1 MALSC
6 AYLLIRSMIVSVH
19 NTPVEASYPLE
30 FRVEEAKN
38 LGEQLRF
45 RHNVELVGMK
55 HVGIGNFLSYF
66 LNHAGVVDRFI
77 NHGEKH
83 LFITVDLNDL
93 VEREIHPFWVLL
105 FKRVVDSCE
114 SIEIDLADKKEISSL
129 FLSSIQSQ
137 DLFSTI
143 ENLKKSLNLIVKNDF
158 LPTIFLLRLDRLKDV
173 FNEEFFS
180 NLEGLVDATGQKLA
194 YVFTSYRSLGEIA
207 QPFFE
212 KKYPTLF
219 PNKIYVKPAG
229 ESDTQII
236 FKTFEKKYELVL
248 DKVILK
254 KIFDLSAGHVQY
266 LQLSLLI
273 LKQKIGD
280 NSVDA
285 SRLMATIA
293 ADERV
298 NLLSEEIWESLTR
311 EEQEVLKKIRTGK
324 SIGELEKKKAQYLW
338 DCGVVSAKNSQ
349 IAIFNPLFENY
360 LKGSDVKGDRIE
372 AVEFTK
378 KENLLFLLLK
388 ESVGEV
394 CEREKI
400 IKTVW
405 PEYEEVG
412 VSDWTIDRLVARLRN
427 KLKQQNSPYT
437 IKTIKTRGYML
448 VEES

>member
-1 MALSC
+1 
-6 AYLLIRSMIVSVH
+6 
-19 NTPVEASYPLE
+19 
-30 FRVEEAKN
+30 
-38 LGEQLRF
+38 
-45 RHNVELVGMK
+45 
-55 HVGIGNFLSYF
+55 
-66 LNHAGVVDRFI
+66 
-77 NHGEKH
+77 
-83 LFITVDLNDL
+83 
-93 VEREIHPFWVLL
+93 
-105 FKRVVDSCE
+105 
-114 SIEIDLADKKEISSL
+114 
-129 FLSSIQSQ
+129 
-137 DLFSTI
+137 
-143 ENLKKSLNLIVKNDF
+143 
-158 LPTIFLLRLDRLKDV
+158 
-173 FNEEFFS
+173 FFS